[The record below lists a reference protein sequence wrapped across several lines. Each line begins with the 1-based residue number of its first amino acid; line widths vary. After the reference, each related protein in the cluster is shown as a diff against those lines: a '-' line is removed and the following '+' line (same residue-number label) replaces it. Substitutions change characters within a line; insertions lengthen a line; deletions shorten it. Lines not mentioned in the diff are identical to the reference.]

1 MRAELSGLRQ
11 VAEDMLETVARSRLT
26 PDRWERVGEALA
38 AMSESLDRSD
48 HDGFRRALFRLEDLL
63 RVDRMSPP
71 RKLTGGTTGPS
82 EQILERKA
90 LIQDKLGQDERER
103 ERTEDQDEQ

>member
-1 MRAELSGLRQ
+1 MHAELSGLRQ
-11 VAEDMLETVARSRLT
+11 VAEDMLEAAGRSRLT
-26 PDRWERVGEALA
+26 PDGWERVEDALA
-38 AMSESLDRSD
+38 AMSASLDRSD
-48 HDGFRRALFRLEDLL
+48 HDGFRRALFRLEDIVKVE
-63 RVDRMSPP
+63 RTP

-90 LIQDKLGQDERER
+90 LIEDKLGQDERKR